1 MSLYQNKKYLISNT
15 YDQNNDFKHLSF
27 TEKQDLKDI
36 KIKTFSVCIDGAV
49 IFTSKTFLGVNK
61 WVYFTTTV

>member
-1 MSLYQNKKYLISNT
+1 MSISENKKQQISNT
-15 YDQNNDFKHLSF
+15 YDQNNYFKHLSF

-36 KIKTFSVCIDGAV
+36 KIKGFLVCIDGAV

-61 WVYFTTTV
+61 